1 MEDGTAV
8 RTDERVATRP
18 VAVPRPAKRTEHA
31 AASLRRARIAA
42 SAFFALLGIS
52 VSTWSALVPAT
63 KSRLALSDA
72 GLGAVLLAFGGGTIA
87 STLLAG
93 SLVGRHGSRRVLVVS
108 SGLLSLCLPLL
119 ALAPNVVVLASLL
132 FAFGACVG
140 LAGVAANAQAITLQT
155 RVGRPLMSSL
165 HAMFS
170 VGGLGGAGTCSLL
183 MRAGLSGAASALLV
197 MTALLSL
204 VVTQRARLV
213 GDLSAVRSVADDSSS
228 RRRRIPP
235 LAILVVGA
243 MTFALYLAEGAV
255 LDWGAV
261 FLHEARGYDVAT
273 AALGYAAFSVMMA
286 IGRAFGDRVVARVG
300 AATVVRGGALLAA
313 VGFLTLVFAPA
324 SSLGLVGCALIGL
337 GASNVVPTLIS
348 ASARVSS
355 LPTGAAVSTVVA
367 MGTTGLIA
375 GPALIGFLAQET
387 SLGAA
392 LSGLAIL
399 LVGVGAA
406 AGVVDARRAAM

>member
-1 MEDGTAV
+1 MTKWSG
-8 RTDERVATRP
+8 
-18 VAVPRPAKRTEHA
+18 HA
-31 AASLRRARIAA
+31 AAPQRRARVAA
-42 SAFFALLGIS
+42 SAFFALLGVS

-87 STLLAG
+87 STLVAS
-93 SLVGRHGSRRVLVVS
+93 SLVSRHGSRRVLVVS
-108 SGLLSLCLPLL
+108 SALSSFCLPLL
-119 ALAPNVVVLASLL
+119 ALAPSVVVLASLL
-132 FAFGACVG
+132 FAFGAYVG
-140 LAGVAANAQAITLQT
+140 LAGVAANAHAITLQT

-170 VGGLGGAGTCSLL
+170 VGGLAGAATCSLL
-183 MRAGLSGAASALLV
+183 MRVGLSGAACAVLVTTVLL
-197 MTALLSL
+197 AL

-213 GDLSAVRSVADDSSS
+213 ADLSAVRATNEEAVGA
-228 RRRRIPP
+228 RRRIPP
-235 LAILVVGA
+235 LAILGVGA
-243 MTFALYLAEGAV
+243 MTFALYLSEGAV

-273 AALGYAAFSVMMA
+273 AALGYAAFSIMMA
-286 IGRAFGDRVVARVG
+286 IGRAFGDRIVGRLGAVA
-300 AATVVRGGALLAA
+300 VVRAGALLAA
-313 VGFLTLVFAPA
+313 AGFLTMVLAPA
-324 SSLGLVGCALIGL
+324 SSLGLVGCGLIGL

-355 LPTGAAVSTVVA
+355 LPTPAAVSTVVA

-375 GPALIGFLAQET
+375 GPALIGFLAQQT

-392 LSGLAIL
+392 LSALAVL
-399 LVGVGAA
+399 LLAVAAA
-406 AGVVDARRAAM
+406 AGMAGARRTAA

>member
-1 MEDGTAV
+1 MTL
-8 RTDERVATRP
+8 
-18 VAVPRPAKRTEHA
+18 PRPAKRTEHA
-31 AASLRRARIAA
+31 AAPQRRARIAA
-42 SAFFALLGIS
+42 SAFFSLLGVS

-72 GLGAVLLAFGGGTIA
+72 GLGAVLLAFGAGTIA
-87 STLLAG
+87 STLVAG
-93 SLVGRHGSRRVLVVS
+93 WLVGRHGSRRVLVLS
-108 SGLLSLCLPLL
+108 SALLSLCLPLL
-119 ALAPNVVVLASLL
+119 ALAPSVVTLASLL

-140 LAGVAANAQAITLQT
+140 LAGVAANAHAITLQT

-170 VGGLGGAGTCSLL
+170 VGGLAGASACSLL

-197 MTALLSL
+197 MIALLAL
-204 VVTQRARLV
+204 VFTQRTRLV
-213 GDLSAVRSVADDSSS
+213 ADLAAVRSADDGASGQRS
-228 RRRRIPP
+228 RIPP

-243 MTFALYLAEGAV
+243 MTFALYLSEGAV

-273 AALGYAAFSVMMA
+273 AALGYAAFSIMMA

-300 AATVVRGGALLAA
+300 TVTVVRAGALLAA
-313 VGFLTLVFAPA
+313 GGFLTMVLAPA
-324 SSLGLVGCALIGL
+324 PSLGLVGCALIGL

-375 GPALIGFLAQET
+375 GPALIGFLAQQT

-392 LSGLAIL
+392 LSGLAVL
-399 LVGVGAA
+399 LLGVGAA
-406 AGVVDARRAAM
+406 AGMVRTRRTAA